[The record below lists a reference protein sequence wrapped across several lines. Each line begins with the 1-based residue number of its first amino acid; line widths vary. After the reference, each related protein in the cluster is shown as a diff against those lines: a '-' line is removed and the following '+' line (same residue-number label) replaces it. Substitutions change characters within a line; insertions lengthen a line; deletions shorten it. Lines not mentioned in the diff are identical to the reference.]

1 MARQGQAYIRRAR
14 SSSAGSKQR
23 RPHHGLP
30 SYSPTTTCEQL
41 RPSALTGRSNPPSLR
56 ASPADELH
64 HFTDLPQLCTARNP
78 RACQMQVRAGH
89 SRGRCTSCNGGEGGR
104 GKGVQRGRSAR
115 TWTCCTRTQD
125 CPNLL
130 KTDVGLLYLHAHRT
144 KARATHQAP
153 PRDTKTGAACPSAR
167 ANTRRRQHPIQ
178 LRSRAQGPAVESDGR
193 IGVQTVFGQP
203 LDPIGTNGSAGVMFY

>member
-1 MARQGQAYIRRAR
+1 MARQGQAFIRRAR

-78 RACQMQVRAGH
+78 HACQMHVRAGH
-89 SRGRCTSCNGGEGGR
+89 SRGRCTCCNGGEEKRGG
-104 GKGVQRGRSAR
+104 GGDGVPGAR
-115 TWTCCTRTQD
+115 TWIDCLWPQLVTSSSKTTWNYFIFTHTAPRRVPPTRHPPGI
-125 CPNLL
+125 PNP
-130 KTDVGLLYLHAHRT
+130 AQ
-144 KARATHQAP
+144 RAPAP
-153 PRDTKTGAACPSAR
+153 PLTPGGDSTPFS
-167 ANTRRRQHPIQ
+167 
-178 LRSRAQGPAVESDGR
+178 
-193 IGVQTVFGQP
+193 
-203 LDPIGTNGSAGVMFY
+203 

>member
-1 MARQGQAYIRRAR
+1 MARQGQAFIRRAR

-78 RACQMQVRAGH
+78 YACQMHVRAGH
-89 SRGRCTSCNGGEGGR
+89 SRGRCTCCNGGEEKRGG
-104 GKGVQRGRSAR
+104 GGDGVPGAR
-115 TWTCCTRTQD
+115 TWID
-125 CPNLL
+125 CLWPQSCPKLL
-130 KTDVGLLYLHAHRT
+130 KNDVELFYFHAHRT

-153 PRDTKTGAACPSAR
+153 PRDTAPGAACPSAPS
-167 ANTRRRQHPIQ
+167 NTRRRQHPIQ
-178 LRSRAQGPAVESDGR
+178 LRSRATTDFPR
-193 IGVQTVFGQP
+193 I
-203 LDPIGTNGSAGVMFY
+203 